1 MSEIKKENPLEMLP
15 INKLL
20 VKFSVPSIIAM
31 LVTALYNIVDQF
43 FIGQAVGSL
52 GNATTSISFPLSI
65 TCIAIAL
72 LFGIGGASAFNLSMG
87 AGDKKTVAYYIGNAA
102 AMLFLCGLVLCIVSE
117 MFLKPMLLFFG
128 SSDNVLPYAMTY
140 TRITAIGFPLVILTA
155 GGGHLI
161 RADGNPNMAMICNL
175 IGAVINTVLD
185 AIFVFGLH
193 LRKLLAADNIN
204 IPYGNRKTKGRY
216 VFVSYK
222 TDNLFTSISYCA
234 AAYHGNRRNN
244 VCRTDSGRTC
254 SSRSYCYDKNRIF
267 ERGI

>member
-1 MSEIKKENPLEMLP
+1 M
-15 INKLL
+15 
-20 VKFSVPSIIAM
+20 
-31 LVTALYNIVDQF
+31 
-43 FIGQAVGSL
+43 
-52 GNATTSISFPLSI
+52 
-65 TCIAIAL
+65 
-72 LFGIGGASAFNLSMG
+72 
-87 AGDKKTVAYYIGNAA
+87 GDK
-102 AMLFLCGLVLCIVSE
+102 MSE

-185 AIFVFGLH
+185 AIFVFGLN

>member
-1 MSEIKKENPLEMLP
+1 MSEVKKENPLEVLP

-52 GNATTSISFPLSI
+52 GNAATSISFPLSI

-87 AGDKKTVAYYIGNAA
+87 AGDKKTAAYYIGNAA

-117 MFLKPMLLFFG
+117 IFLEPMLLFFG
-128 SSDNVLPYAMTY
+128 SSDKVLPYAMTY

-175 IGAVINTVLD
+175 IGAVINQKQ
-185 AIFVFGLH
+185 ISH
-193 LRKLLAADNIN
+193 LI
-204 IPYGNRKTKGRY
+204 
-216 VFVSYK
+216 
-222 TDNLFTSISYCA
+222 
-234 AAYHGNRRNN
+234 
-244 VCRTDSGRTC
+244 
-254 SSRSYCYDKNRIF
+254 
-267 ERGI
+267 

>member
-1 MSEIKKENPLEMLP
+1 
-15 INKLL
+15 
-20 VKFSVPSIIAM
+20 
-31 LVTALYNIVDQF
+31 
-43 FIGQAVGSL
+43 
-52 GNATTSISFPLSI
+52 
-65 TCIAIAL
+65 
-72 LFGIGGASAFNLSMG
+72 
-87 AGDKKTVAYYIGNAA
+87 
-102 AMLFLCGLVLCIVSE
+102 
-117 MFLKPMLLFFG
+117 MLLFFG

-216 VFVSYK
+216 VFVAYK
-222 TDNLFTSISYCA
+222 TDNIFTSTDCNIT
-234 AAYHGNRRNN
+234 AYYGNRWYN
-244 VCRTDSGRTC
+244 VCGTNS
-254 SSRSYCYDKNRIF
+254 
-267 ERGI
+267 